1 MKKLVLFLLPPL
13 LACVVFFSAMYILSK
28 TDKGKG
34 ALQITST
41 PKADV
46 YLDGKLI
53 GTTPFCKCK
62 LPEMISTGDYTV
74 KLVPK
79 DLPAGRQGSNLQPF
93 EQQIPINK
101 SVITVVDV
109 AFGDN
114 NNNSARIISLAPLT
128 DTNST
133 QIFATSF
140 PDNAKVLLDKNDSGN
155 TPVLLKDVT
164 DSDHDILFDKDGY
177 ESKLLHV
184 HTVKGYKLS
193 AIAFLAVK
201 SDLTATTSAGPALP
215 VASVSGSPSISP
227 TPSLTGKPSG
237 TPSPTPKTSVTPN
250 ITITPTHS
258 AGSGSPTP
266 AGATATGSQVLI
278 LNTPTGFL
286 HVRSTPSS
294 GGTIIT
300 NVDPGQTFLLITQ
313 QSGWYQIQ
321 LTDGTK
327 GWVSGQYAKV
337 Q

>member
-1 MKKLVLFLLPPL
+1 MKKLLLFLLPPI
-13 LACVVFFSAMYILSK
+13 LACVVFFSAMYILAK

-62 LPEMISTGDYTV
+62 LPEMIPTGDYTV

-79 DLPAGRQGSNLQPF
+79 DNNLEPF
-93 EQQIPINK
+93 AQQIPINK

-109 AFGDN
+109 SFGDN

-140 PDNAKVLLDKNDSGN
+140 PDSAKVLVDKNESGN
-155 TPVLLKDVT
+155 TPILLKDVT

-201 SDLTATTSAGPALP
+201 SNLTATTSAGPSLP
-215 VASVSGSPSISP
+215 NTSVSVSPSISP
-227 TPSLTGKPSG
+227 TPSLIGKPSG
-237 TPSPTPKTSVTPN
+237 TPTPTLKTSVTPKV
-250 ITITPTHS
+250 TVTPTTT
-258 AGSGSPTP
+258 AGSSAAGSH
-266 AGATATGSQVLI
+266 VLI

-286 HVRSTPSS
+286 HVRATPSS
-294 GGTIIT
+294 SGAIIT
-300 NVDPGQTFLLITQ
+300 NVDPGQTFPLLAQ

-327 GWVSGQYAKV
+327 GWVSGQYSKI

>member
-1 MKKLVLFLLPPL
+1 MKKLLLFLLPPI
-13 LACVVFFSAMYILSK
+13 LACIVFFSAMYVLQI

-34 ALQITST
+34 ALQVTATS
-41 PKADV
+41 KADV

-53 GTTPFCKCK
+53 GETPFCKCK
-62 LPEMISTGDYTV
+62 LPEMIPTGDYT
-74 KLVPK
+74 LRMVPK
-79 DLPAGRQGSNLQPF
+79 DSNLQAF
-93 EQQIPINK
+93 VQQVSINK

-109 AFGDN
+109 AFGDS
-114 NNNSARIISLAPLT
+114 NNNSARIISLSPLS
-128 DTNST
+128 DPNAT

-140 PDNAKVLLDKNDSGN
+140 PDGVKVLLDKNDSGN

-201 SDLTATTSAGPALP
+201 TDLTATTSGTPTPTAPI
-215 VASVSGSPSISP
+215 SGSP

-237 TPSPTPKTSVTPN
+237 TPTPTAKVTPTPTKVTSTAA
-250 ITITPTHS
+250 
-258 AGSGSPTP
+258 AGT
-266 AGATATGSQVLI
+266 QVLI
-278 LNTPTGFL
+278 LDTPTGFL
-286 HVRSTPSS
+286 HVRASASGSS
-294 GGTIIT
+294 AILT
-300 NVDPGQTFLLITQ
+300 NVDPGQTFPLLDQ

-327 GWVSGQYAKV
+327 GWVTGQYSKI

>member
-1 MKKLVLFLLPPL
+1 MKKLLLVLLPPI
-13 LACVVFFSAMYILSK
+13 LACIVFFSAMYILSK

-34 ALQITST
+34 ALQVTAT

-53 GTTPFCKCK
+53 GSTPFCKCK
-62 LPEMISTGDYTV
+62 LPEMMPTGDYTI

-79 DLPAGRQGSNLQPF
+79 DNNLQPF

-114 NNNSARIISLAPLT
+114 NNNSARIISLAPLN
-128 DTNST
+128 DANAT

-140 PDNAKVLLDKNDSGN
+140 PDNTRVLLDKNDSGK
-155 TPVLLKDVT
+155 TPVLLNDVT
-164 DSDHDILFDKDGY
+164 DSDHDIIFDKDGY

-201 SDLTATTSAGPALP
+201 TDVNATTSAGPSAP
-215 VASVSGSPSISP
+215 AATASGSP
-227 TPSLTGKPSG
+227 TPSVTGGVSG
-237 TPSPTPKTSVTPN
+237 TPSPTPKTTVTPKL
-250 ITITPTHS
+250 TLTLTPTK
-258 AGSGSPTP
+258 
-266 AGATATGSQVLI
+266 ATTTTGSQVLI
-278 LNTPTGFL
+278 LSTPTGYL
-286 HVRSTPSS
+286 HVRATPSS
-294 GGTIIT
+294 AGAIVT
-300 NVDPGQTFLLITQ
+300 NVNPGQTFPLVSQ
-313 QSGWYQIQ
+313 QSGWYKIQ
-321 LTDGTK
+321 LSDGTA
-327 GWVSGQYAKV
+327 GWVSGQYAKL